1 MRSWASAR
9 GWRWGPSGPH
19 RSAADLNAS
28 PLQVL
33 TADAD
38 TASPART
45 FGLAAGVSVV
55 LALAIQAPELA
66 LLPVLAFVGLFGV
79 AHLLDQS
86 GWPAGPEGRAWI
98 VYGVGVT
105 GMLLAVIAFFPRPWI
120 SVTVAA
126 AAVTAG
132 ALVLRRPGAQPGQPA
147 WTHDAAGATADEVG
161 GYDSAVPGGDSAVP
175 GENSPVPG
183 SAVAVIAREDGGR
196 PPSPSRLTVLFAQ
209 FLELG
214 RSVFSG
220 LGWVG
225 VVLVLFGLAFLNAQG
240 LPAFVRF
247 ALVFVLFLLAIRAG
261 LACRQVLDEGSRSGG
276 LEALG
281 LLVIPVGVLLVF
293 MVFDFGLGL
302 VFFFPMFLTVLLA
315 ARVDRL
321 PMRVL
326 GGSALLVALVTFG
339 AWSVLRP
346 STANLRNAESVAEFS
361 DAYAGAGSAVA
372 RLLSIAG
379 ASTPVTRAT
388 VRSLASRE
396 PELLEE
402 ALAFAGP
409 SEALVAAAPSLEQ
422 VWGGRAH
429 AASGWTGTGFAG
441 TTTLGRGIPIA
452 VSYAENTFSV
462 YILSEHG
469 ALGGIAVLLLY
480 LSLLVPVAIWI
491 VRVRHQVQNTPSG
504 LAAVAMAVGGV
515 LWLTLPAA
523 YVAASNI
530 GSVPLTGQ
538 NMPFLGLNSWADVV
552 LVSGVSTGIL
562 FGLSAVDTEDES
574 TVPAPPRAE
583 PNERA
588 GRPRRPRRRPGS
600 DATTGG
606 GAR

>member
-1 MRSWASAR
+1 MRVR
-9 GWRWGPSGPH
+9 TRRPTPH
-19 RSAADLNAS
+19 RQMPPGPLWTRWAATTARS
-28 PLQVL
+28 PV
-33 TADAD
+33 
-38 TASPART
+38 
-45 FGLAAGVSVV
+45 
-55 LALAIQAPELA
+55 
-66 LLPVLAFVGLFGV
+66 
-79 AHLLDQS
+79 
-86 GWPAGPEGRAWI
+86 
-98 VYGVGVT
+98 VT
-105 GMLLAVIAFFPRPWI
+105 GA
-120 SVTVAA
+120 
-126 AAVTAG
+126 
-132 ALVLRRPGAQPGQPA
+132 
-147 WTHDAAGATADEVG
+147 
-161 GYDSAVPGGDSAVP
+161 
-175 GENSPVPG
+175 VPG

-196 PPSPSRLTVLFAQ
+196 PPPLSRLTVLLGQ

-214 RSVFSG
+214 QSVFSG

-225 VVLVLFGLAFLNAQG
+225 VLVVLFALAFLNAQG

-261 LACRQVLDEGSRSGG
+261 LACRQVLDEGSGSGG

-302 VFFFPMFLTVLLA
+302 VVFFPMFLTVLLA

-372 RLLSIAG
+372 RLLRIAG

-402 ALAFAGP
+402 ALTFAGP
-409 SEALVAAAPSLEQ
+409 SEALVAAAPSMEQ

-441 TTTLGRGIPIA
+441 TTALGRGIPVA

-462 YILSEHG
+462 YVLSEHG

-552 LVSGVSTGIL
+552 LVSGVATGIL
-562 FGLSAVDTEDES
+562 FGLSALDTED
-574 TVPAPPRAE
+574 VAAAAAPRRAE
-583 PNERA
+583 PQER
-588 GRPRRPRRRPGS
+588 GGLPRRARRPGS
-600 DATTGG
+600 DAVAGG